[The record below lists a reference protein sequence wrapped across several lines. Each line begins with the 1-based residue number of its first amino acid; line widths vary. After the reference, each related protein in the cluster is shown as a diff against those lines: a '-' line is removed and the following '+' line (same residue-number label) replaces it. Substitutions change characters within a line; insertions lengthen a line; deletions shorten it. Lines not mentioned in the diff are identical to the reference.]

1 MNMKT
6 GFFTILVLGLL
17 SAIGPFSIDMYLP
30 GFPGIAV
37 DLHTTVPEVS
47 LSLSSFFI
55 GICFGQFLYGP
66 LLDRYGRK
74 PPLYAGMALYLLAS
88 GICIFV
94 SSLHMLIFFRLLQ
107 GLGGCA
113 GMVAARAYVRDLFPA
128 DQIAKVFSMLML
140 VIAVSP
146 IIAPTAG
153 GFIATHFGWQYIFVF
168 LFLMGAFLVSTMHL
182 ALPAGRQPDTS
193 LSLKPLPIIN
203 NFLAVIKHQ
212 QFATYALTG
221 AFASAGLYAYI
232 AGSPHVFMEL
242 YKVTSQQYGLIFA
255 IIALGLI
262 IASQLNSLLLRRFS
276 SNQIIRIALICQVM
290 TAIVMCTGVLLHVFT
305 ITGMV
310 ACIFCFLACQGFTF
324 PNASALSLIPFE
336 KNAGTASALLGAIQM
351 GVGTTSSA
359 IVSVLSNNAAAPMTF
374 TMLGCSATA
383 LTILL
388 TGRRIL
394 HKAKKQD
401 MAEQAVNTIATS

>member
-1 MNMKT
+1 MKTKT
-6 GFFTILVLGLL
+6 GFFTILILGLL

-37 DLHTTVPEVS
+37 ALNTTVADVG

-74 PPLYAGMALYLLAS
+74 PPLYAGLILYLLAS
-88 GICIFV
+88 GGCIFV
-94 SSLHMLIFFRLLQ
+94 TSVNMLIFLRLLQ

-113 GMVAARAYVRDLFPA
+113 GMVAARAYVRDLYPVE
-128 DQIAKVFSMLML
+128 QIAKVFSMLML

-153 GFIATHFGWQYIFVF
+153 GFIATHFGWQYIFIF
-168 LFLMGAFLVSTMHL
+168 LFFMAAFLIASMHL
-182 ALPAGRQPDTS
+182 ALPAGRQPDTG
-193 LSLKPLPIIN
+193 LSLKPLPIISN
-203 NFLAVIKHQ
+203 YISVTKNK
-212 QFATYALTG
+212 QFATYAFTG
-221 AFASAGLYAYI
+221 AFAAGGLYAYI

-242 YKVTSQQYGLIFA
+242 YKITEQQYGWIFA
-255 IIALGLI
+255 IIAMGLI
-262 IASQLNSLLLRRFS
+262 IASQVNSVLLRRFT
-276 SNQIIRIALICQVM
+276 SNQIIRIALICQVT
-290 TAIVMCTGVLLHVFT
+290 TAVIMCTGILLDAFNV
-305 ITGMV
+305 TGLV
-310 ACIFCFLACQGFTF
+310 ICIFCFLACQGFTF
-324 PNASALSLIPFE
+324 PNSSALSLTPFE
-336 KNAGTASALLGAIQM
+336 RNAGTASALLGAIQM
-351 GVGTTSSA
+351 GIGTISSA
-359 IVSVLSNNAAAPMTF
+359 IVSIFSNEDAAPMTF

-394 HKAKKQD
+394 YKTKKQD
-401 MAEQAVNTIATS
+401 AVQHAVDTISTS